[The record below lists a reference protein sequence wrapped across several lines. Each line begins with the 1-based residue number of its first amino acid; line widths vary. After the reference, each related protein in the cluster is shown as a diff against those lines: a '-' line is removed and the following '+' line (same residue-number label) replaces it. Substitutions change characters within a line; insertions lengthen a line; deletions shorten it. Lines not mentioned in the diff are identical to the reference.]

1 MFLACGVGAFAA
13 GVFHVFT
20 HAFFKALLFLGAG
33 SVIHA
38 LSGEQ
43 DLSKMGALR
52 KKIPTT
58 FWTMM
63 VGALAIAGVPG
74 LAGFF
79 SKDEILWQT
88 WSAQHGTYRFLWY
101 LGFATALMTAFY
113 MSRLFILT
121 FLGDD
126 RDHEKHHHAHESP
139 FLMTGP
145 LVLLA
150 FLALVSG
157 YLLNRNGLVYRLLEK
172 PTISAPAPAAAAVAV
187 AEAVAP
193 AGEAH
198 GAPVHVTE
206 APMAAAHHAEA
217 GGEAEHHEGHLP
229 HWLHLALPFLVL
241 GSMSLAFVLYK
252 GPRYEIADGLKTTF
266 APVFRLLDRRWFLD
280 ADRRPVQADIQRRCD

>member
-43 DLSKMGALR
+43 DMSKMGALR
-52 KKIPTT
+52 SKIPTT

-113 MSRLFILT
+113 MFRLIYLT
-121 FLGDD
+121 FFGES
-126 RDHEKHHHAHESP
+126 RVAHEVEHHIHESP
-139 FLMTGP
+139 RSMTLP
-145 LVLLA
+145 LILLA
-150 FLALVSG
+150 LGSIFAGWLGWPHALGGSNRFEHFLAPVFEPG
-157 YLLNRNGLVYRLLEK
+157 
-172 PTISAPAPAAAAVAV
+172 
-187 AEAVAP
+187 AEALRAAETATDPGVPVGTKA
-193 AGEAH
+193 AGEAK
-198 GAPVHVTE
+198 
-206 APMAAAHHAEA
+206 
-217 GGEAEHHEGHLP
+217 GH
-229 HWLHLALPFLVL
+229 
-241 GSMSLAFVLYK
+241 
-252 GPRYEIADGLKTTF
+252 
-266 APVFRLLDRRWFLD
+266 
-280 ADRRPVQADIQRRCD
+280 